1 VLPQFAEERSAK
13 YVNSPETPLYSKSDQ
28 LYALDMAREAV
39 AERGNIVVMEGYTD
53 VIMAHQHGVTNA
65 VACCGTALGERH
77 LKLLRRFTD
86 QVVLVLDGDEAGQ
99 KRTSEVLELFVTNQ
113 VDLRILTLPEGLD
126 PCDYLKAN
134 GREAWDALL
143 LTARDALEHKL
154 WLVERRVGPNPPT
167 HIAAQAVEEIL
178 AVLAK
183 VDVGAQGTSSAA
195 LVREQQ
201 VLGRMARRFHLRD
214 EDLRERLKTLRRG
227 STRLTHTQPEQE
239 GEAAAENAIAMLS
252 RFEREIFELV
262 LSDGAFVVPIF
273 NTIPLEA
280 MESRPA
286 RWLFEQCHRLHIAHQ
301 PVNFERLM
309 ALATSERQQKL
320 LIDLDESAGEK
331 NDSDHAQRLSD
342 LVDHYRKQNEQHN
355 RRADIANLREG
366 QLDPHAEEELL
377 SKVFDNL
384 KRRQSGSLSTDG

>member
-1 VLPQFAEERSAK
+1 
-13 YVNSPETPLYSKSDQ
+13 
-28 LYALDMAREAV
+28 
-39 AERGNIVVMEGYTD
+39 
-53 VIMAHQHGVTNA
+53 
-65 VACCGTALGERH
+65 
-77 LKLLRRFTD
+77 
-86 QVVLVLDGDEAGQ
+86 
-99 KRTSEVLELFVTNQ
+99 
-113 VDLRILTLPEGLD
+113 
-126 PCDYLKAN
+126 
-134 GREAWDALL
+134 
-143 LTARDALEHKL
+143 
-154 WLVERRVGPNPPT
+154 
-167 HIAAQAVEEIL
+167 
-178 AVLAK
+178 

-309 ALATSERQQKL
+309 ALASSERQQKL
-320 LIDLDESAGEK
+320 LIDLDESAGE
-331 NDSDHAQRLSD
+331 
-342 LVDHYRKQNEQHN
+342 
-355 RRADIANLREG
+355 
-366 QLDPHAEEELL
+366 
-377 SKVFDNL
+377 
-384 KRRQSGSLSTDG
+384 